1 MENGENYKR
10 EPLFDKSMPERR
22 IELQPQVPLGTPDTL
37 TMQQSSGIAV
47 LIKNKEEEQLDRLKG
62 LDEQISG
69 AINKVKALKE
79 EKLVLEQR
87 VKDLEVLLNEKN
99 QEVLRLSSDKAVIK
113 SQIEELLG
121 ELDTLEVG

>member
-1 MENGENYKR
+1 MEQAKGET
-10 EPLFDKSMPERR
+10 LFGKSLPERQTK
-22 IELQPQVPLGTPDTL
+22 IQPQAPQDSPDFL
-37 TMQQSSGIAV
+37 TMQQSSVAPV
-47 LIKNKEEEQLDRLKG
+47 LIIKREVGQLERLKG

-69 AINKVKALKE
+69 AINKVKSLKE
-79 EKLVLEQR
+79 DKLVLEQR
-87 VKDLEVLLNEKN
+87 VKDLEARLNEKE

>member
-1 MENGENYKR
+1 MENGKGEN
-10 EPLFDKSMPERR
+10 LFSASMPERR
-22 IELQPQVPLGTPDTL
+22 AKTQPQGPQDTPDIL
-37 TMQQSSGIAV
+37 TMQQSSGAPV
-47 LIKNKEEEQLDRLKG
+47 LIKNREEEPLDRLKG
-62 LDEQISG
+62 LDEKISG
-69 AINKVKALKE
+69 AINKVKTLKE

-87 VKDLEVLLNEKN
+87 VKDLEALLNEKN